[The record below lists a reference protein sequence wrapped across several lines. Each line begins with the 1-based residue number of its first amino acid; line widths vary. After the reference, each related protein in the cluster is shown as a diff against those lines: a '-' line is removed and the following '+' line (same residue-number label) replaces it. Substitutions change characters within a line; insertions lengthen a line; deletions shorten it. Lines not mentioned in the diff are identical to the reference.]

1 MILIKSALKG
11 LSMTGAALGLSALLT
26 GCVSSART
34 QAAEAAFPPEGQFAT
49 VTGGRV
55 HYVQKGSGP
64 HVVLLH
70 GAGGNLRDFTYDL
83 VDRLADDFTV
93 TAFDRPGLGYTDRV
107 PSVATGPFATE
118 GDSPIDQAR
127 MLREA
132 ADQLGITDPIV
143 AGHSFGGIV
152 AMAWAELGLDE
163 QTPVNASGIVSFAG
177 VLMPWPDGL
186 GAYYTVNGS
195 PIGGAVVIP
204 LISAFAPNSA
214 IETAVAGIFA
224 PDPVPEGYVEHIGGP
239 LAVRQ
244 DTFRANVRQVN
255 TLRPHVVEMV
265 KRYPQLTLPIEIIHG
280 TEDKTVPD
288 VVHPLAFVKI
298 VPSARLTSLP
308 GVGHM
313 PHHADPQAAVDAI
326 VRAATRAG
334 LR

>member
-1 MILIKSALKG
+1 MTLIKSALKG
-11 LSMTGAALGLSALLT
+11 LSYTGAALGLSALLT

-34 QAAEAAFPPEGQFAT
+34 QATEEAFPPVGQFAE

-64 HVVLLH
+64 HVVVLH
-70 GAGGNLRDFTYDL
+70 GAGGNLRDFTFDL

-107 PSVATGPFATE
+107 PQVETGPLATD
-118 GDSPIDQAR
+118 GDSPADQAR

-132 ADQLGITDPIV
+132 ATQLGIENPIV

-152 AMAWAELGLDE
+152 AMAWADIGLGE
-163 QTPVNASGIVSFAG
+163 EAPVNASGIVSFGG
-177 VLMPWPDGL
+177 VLMPWPDDL

-195 PIGGAVVIP
+195 PIGGAIVIP
-204 LISAFAPNSA
+204 LISAFAPLST
-214 IETAVAGIFA
+214 IEGAVEGIFA
-224 PDPVPEGYVEHIGGP
+224 PDPVPEGYVAHIGAP

-244 DTFRANVRQVN
+244 ETFRANVRQVN
-255 TLRPHVVEMV
+255 TLRPHVVEMTT
-265 KRYPQLTLPIEIIHG
+265 RYPQLTLPIEILHG
-280 TEDKTVPD
+280 TADTTVPD
-288 VVHPLAFVKI
+288 FVHPIEFVKI
-298 VPSARLTSLP
+298 VDSARLTSLP

-326 VRAATRAG
+326 VRAADRAG